1 MFKLK
6 INKNQKISEIQI
18 VEILFCLFPLT
29 FIIGN
34 LAVSINL
41 VLFILSAFYLIRKR
55 NLAFRFNNSSW
66 LLIIFF
72 LYFFMSTTVQFLVPG
87 ILNNKLQNIELEV
100 NPILKSFMLLRFSL
114 LIFVIDTLFFNKI
127 LDLKKFFLSSL
138 ICTSFV
144 SIDIIIKYIAGV
156 DIFGNKNFATWNSG
170 PFGDELI
177 AGTYLKNF
185 SFFSFF
191 YIFLIYKNENL
202 KKPLL
207 IFIIALNLIAAV
219 LAGNRMPMILFLF
232 GCFIIILL
240 VKNFRLVMSTSLLIF
255 FSVFILISSN
265 DANLKQNYARFLGD
279 ISILNLIKIEDW
291 VGNAPKTQTAEEEN
305 LFYED
310 EMEKPSQPRDIVFLR
325 ISGHFRVFQ
334 TAIEMWKERP
344 LTGFGLKSF
353 RIKCWDILEK
363 DNIKRKVT
371 KKPQYL
377 SCGHH
382 PHNYYLEFLSE
393 AGIIGTCL
401 LLGFFLIL
409 FKDSFYYLRKFN
421 KQMNAEMCL
430 LIPVIILFF
439 LEIWPIRSSGS
450 FFTTWGA
457 TFFWINAGILMS
469 AVSKKN

>member
-1 MFKLK
+1 M
-6 INKNQKISEIQI
+6 
-18 VEILFCLFPLT
+18 
-29 FIIGN
+29 
-34 LAVSINL
+34 
-41 VLFILSAFYLIRKR
+41 
-55 NLAFRFNNSSW
+55 
-66 LLIIFF
+66 
-72 LYFFMSTTVQFLVPG
+72 
-87 ILNNKLQNIELEV
+87 
-100 NPILKSFMLLRFSL
+100 
-114 LIFVIDTLFFNKI
+114 
-127 LDLKKFFLSSL
+127 
-138 ICTSFV
+138 
-144 SIDIIIKYIAGV
+144 
-156 DIFGNKNFATWNSG
+156 
-170 PFGDELI
+170 
-177 AGTYLKNF
+177 
-185 SFFSFF
+185 
-191 YIFLIYKNENL
+191 IYKNENL

-325 ISGHFRVFQ
+325 NSGHFRVFQ

-393 AGIIGTCL
+393 SGIIGISL
-401 LLGFFLIL
+401 MLIFFLIL
-409 FKDSFYYLRKFN
+409 LKNSFHYLKKYNERIN
-421 KQMNAEMCL
+421 SEIIL
-430 LIPVIILFF
+430 LIPIIVVVII
-439 LEIWPIRSSGS
+439 EIWPIRSTGS
-450 FFTTWGA
+450 FFTTGNA
-457 TFFWINAGILMS
+457 TFFFLNVGILL
-469 AVSKKN
+469 AHKKYKSL